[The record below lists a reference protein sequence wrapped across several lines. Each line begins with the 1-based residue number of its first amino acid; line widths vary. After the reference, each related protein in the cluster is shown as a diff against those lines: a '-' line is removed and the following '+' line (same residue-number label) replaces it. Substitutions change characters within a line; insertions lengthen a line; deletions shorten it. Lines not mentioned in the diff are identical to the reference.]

1 MAKKCKNPLMMVTA
15 TIAYYMELNG
25 IDNKTMCERLMISA
39 NTWIDRKKM
48 PERFTLGD
56 LSRISKI
63 LGVDVITIVGGLIPK
78 EKGEN

>member
-1 MAKKCKNPLMMVTA
+1 MPKKCKNPLMMVTA

-25 IDNKTMCERLMISA
+25 IDNKNMCERLMMSA

-78 EKGEN
+78 ERSE

>member
-78 EKGEN
+78 ERSE